1 MLDPAKINYTIT
13 DVARELDRRTESLIT
28 VCESQNNMI
37 ATLHDRITKL
47 EDIIDNLLEN
57 QQ

>member
-13 DVARELDRRTESLIT
+13 DVVKEMDSRTTALIN

-37 ATLHDRITKL
+37 AKLHDRITKL
-47 EDIIDNLLEN
+47 EDLIDNLLEDK
-57 QQ
+57 Q

>member
-13 DVARELDRRTESLIT
+13 DVAKELNTRTEALISI
-28 VCESQNNMI
+28 CESQNNMI

-47 EDIIDNLLEN
+47 EDVIDNLLEN